1 MFAYLCLGLD
11 NFINIINSFD
21 CITMKINSLD
31 LPDEVIQFYLNSGI
45 EELYPPQAEA
55 INKGLISGNN
65 ILAAIPTASGKTLL
79 AELAMLK
86 SISNGGKALYIVPL
100 RALASEKYDRFRQF
114 SSINIK
120 DGGVKTGISTGDFES
135 RDEWLGSNDIIVATS
150 EKTDSLLRN
159 STSWME
165 DITTIVVDE
174 VHLLDSAHRGPT
186 LEVTLTKLMKLNPK
200 SHIIALS
207 ATVGN
212 AYEVADWLR
221 AKLVLSEW
229 RPTDLKEGVFY
240 GGNINYR
247 GSQQLINEGSDDD
260 SINLLL
266 DTIQGGGQ
274 CLVFESS
281 RKNCVGFAKR
291 AGRAVSDQLDKKTRD
306 GLDAIVDEVMEAA
319 ESEASKVLAQ
329 CIRNGAAFHHA
340 GLNSAHRRL
349 VENGF
354 RDNLIKVICSTPTL
368 AAGLN
373 LPARRVIIR
382 SYKRYDSN
390 YGMQPIP
397 VLEYKQMAGRAGRP
411 HLDPYGESVL
421 IAKSYD
427 EMEALFENYV
437 EADVE
442 DIWSKLGTENA
453 LRTHILST
461 IVNGFAN
468 TRDGLME
475 FIESTFFAHQNDTWG
490 IMEVVDECLDFL
502 KEHNM
507 LEGDDDLLPTS
518 LGRMVSMLYIDP
530 LSGATIIEGLK
541 KVKEP
546 TDLTLIHLIC
556 KTPDMRQLYMRA
568 NDYEIINDFVMA
580 HADEFVEVP
589 SQFKATDYEWFLGE
603 VKTAILMLDWIGEK
617 SMDDISKKFNV
628 GEGDIHAFADIAE
641 WLMHAA
647 SRLAGLSQLDSADL
661 ALILEKRIHYGA
673 QKELIELVMIRGIGR
688 VRARKLYSAGFKG
701 IGDIKMAD
709 ASVIA
714 NLIGSKTA
722 SKLFAE
728 IGSDRKVPSNVS
740 GLRSRTMDSLI
751 GNEQSTFSDFEN

>member
-1 MFAYLCLGLD
+1 
-11 NFINIINSFD
+11 
-21 CITMKINSLD
+21 MKISSLD
-31 LPDEVIQFYLNSGI
+31 IPEEVIQFYQNSGI

-55 INKGLISGNN
+55 MEKGLISGNN
-65 ILAAIPTASGKTLL
+65 LLAAIPTASGKTLL

-86 SISNGGKALYIVPL
+86 SISQGGKALYIVPL
-100 RALASEKYDRFRQF
+100 RALASEKFDRFRQF
-114 SSINIK
+114 SSIYIK

-135 RDEWLGSNDIIVATS
+135 RDEWLGFNDIIVATS

-159 STSWME
+159 STNWME
-165 DITTIVVDE
+165 DITCIVVDE

-186 LEVTLTKLMKLNPK
+186 LEVTLTKLIKLNQK
-200 SHIIALS
+200 CQIIALS

-212 AYEVADWLR
+212 AYEVADWLK

-229 RPTDLKEGVFY
+229 RPTSLKEGVFY

-247 GSQQLINEGSDDD
+247 GSQQLINESSNDDATN
-260 SINLLL
+260 ILL
-266 DTIQGGGQ
+266 DIIQDGGQ

-291 AGRAVSDQLDKKTRD
+291 AGRAIADQLDKKTRD
-306 GLDAIVDEVMEAA
+306 ALDFIVAEVMEAA

-340 GLNSAHRRL
+340 GLNSIHRRL
-349 VENGF
+349 VEKGF

-421 IAKSYD
+421 IAKSYN
-427 EMEALFENYV
+427 EMEALFENYI
-437 EADVE
+437 EADAE

-461 IVNGFAN
+461 VVNGFAT

-475 FIESTFFAHQNDTWG
+475 FIEATFFAHQNDTWG
-490 IMEVVDECLDFL
+490 IMEVVDECLEFL
-502 KEHNM
+502 KNHDM
-507 LEGDDDLLPTS
+507 LEGDENLLSTS
-518 LGRMVSMLYIDP
+518 FGRMVSMLYIDP
-530 LSGATIIEGLK
+530 LSGATIVEGLK
-541 KVKEP
+541 KAKEP

-556 KTPDMRQLYMRA
+556 KTPDMRQLYMRS

-589 SQFKATDYEWFLGE
+589 SQFKATEYEWFLGE
-603 VKTAILMLDWIGEK
+603 VKTALLMLEWIGER

-647 SRLAGLSQLDSADL
+647 SRLAGLLQLEVKDD

-673 QKELIELVMIRGIGR
+673 QRDLMELVMIRDIGR
-688 VRARKLYSAGFKG
+688 VRARKLYSAGFKT
-701 IGDIKMAD
+701 INDLKKAD
-709 ASVIA
+709 VVVIA
-714 NLIGSKTA
+714 KLIGSKTA

-728 IGSDRKVPSNVS
+728 IGHHMKIPGDIDEVS
-740 GLRSRTMDSLI
+740 SKTMGALL
-751 GNEQSTFSDFEN
+751 GNEQSTFSDFEK